1 VHLVAQRLTDL
12 SPALASVGN
21 RDGEFPL
28 PHGRGDEFHRGAP
41 GLDPRERQVKRPA
54 TRDIYVADLHTDAI
68 RVKTRDFH

>member
-41 GLDPRERQVKRPA
+41 GLAPRERQVKRPA
-54 TRDIYVADLHTDAI
+54 TRDIYVAES
-68 RVKTRDFH
+68 RVESIKVKARDFH